1 MCADPIAHDEPVPLL
16 VAESIS
22 KRYGG
27 VTALDG
33 VTLRLHPGEVH
44 CLAGENGSGKS
55 TLIKIIS
62 GVEAPSSGTITV
74 NGIQRTSQTPRD
86 AMAEGIDVIFQDLA
100 LFPNLT
106 VAENIGITSVLA
118 ERRPFVSHGAMR
130 AQASQIIAELGV
142 RLDVHTLVE
151 DLTIAE
157 RQLTAI
163 CRSLAKRARV
173 IFMDEPTTAL
183 TQREVATLLEV
194 VENLRASGVAI
205 VFVSHKLDE
214 VLAIS
219 QSVTVLRNGA
229 VVAEG
234 GVAEFTAASISRAM
248 TGRDLGELS
257 PTDTVQH
264 GVAPALQ
271 VRGLSKDHAFHGVQF
286 AVQPGEILGLT
297 GLLGSGRTEI
307 AEAIMGLQPA
317 DRGTVVVEGT
327 ERRVR
332 GIEDALV
339 LGLGYVP
346 GDRLSQGVFIERSI
360 TDNIVVGTITE
371 QTGKLGFLDHGRIE
385 KVVRE
390 GIAGMAIKAAS
401 PDAPVSSLSGGN
413 QQRVVL
419 ARWLARNPKV
429 LILNSPTVGVDVGSK
444 EGILAALQA
453 KAAEGMALL
462 VISDDATELAAI
474 CHRVIVVQRGR
485 LGHELTGKQI
495 TVPGITRELAA

>member
-1 MCADPIAHDEPVPLL
+1 MNGPTTVRDERKPLL
-16 VAESIS
+16 VADGIS
-22 KRYGG
+22 KQYGG
-27 VTALDG
+27 VTALAG
-33 VTLRLHPGEVH
+33 VTLRLHAGEVH

-62 GVEAPSSGTITV
+62 GVEVPTTGTITV
-74 NGIQRTSQTPRD
+74 DGVARTSHTPRD
-86 AMAEGIDVIFQDLA
+86 AMAEGLDVIFQDLA

-118 ERRPFVSHGAMR
+118 GRRGIVRHGSMR
-130 AQASQIIAELGV
+130 SQAKRIIAEIGV
-142 RLDVHTLVE
+142 HLDVDAFVE
-151 DLTIAE
+151 DLTIAD

-183 TQREVATLLEV
+183 TQREVATLLKV
-194 VENLRASGVAI
+194 VENLRQSGVAV

-219 QSVTVLRNGA
+219 QTITVLRNGA

-234 GVAEFTAASISRAM
+234 DAADFTAASISRAM
-248 TGRDLGELS
+248 TGRDLGELA
-257 PTDTVQH
+257 PTETVH
-264 GVAPALQ
+264 ASAAPALE
-271 VRGLSKDHAFHGVQF
+271 VRGLSLAGAFDQIDF

-307 AEAIMGLQPA
+307 AEAIMGLDPA
-317 DRGTVVVEGT
+317 DRGTVAVGGT

-332 GIEDALV
+332 SIDDALA

-360 TDNIVVGTITE
+360 ADNILVATITE
-371 QTGKLGFLDHGRIE
+371 QTSGLGFLDGRRMDRH
-385 KVVRE
+385 VQDS
-390 GIAGMAIKAAS
+390 IAGLAIKTAS
-401 PDAPVSSLSGGN
+401 PHAPVSSLSGGN

-444 EGILAALQA
+444 EGILELLQA
-453 KAAEGMALL
+453 RAAEGMAVL
-462 VISDDATELAAI
+462 VISDDATELAAV
-474 CHRVIVVQRGR
+474 CHRIIVVHRGR
-485 LGHELTGKQI
+485 LAHELAGDEI
-495 TVPGITRELAA
+495 TVPNIVRELAA